1 MSQRGNSRLAQLR
14 PLQAIEP
21 DYGSRFMPSVDPGV
35 YLYVALAD
43 YFERLIK
50 SGALRR
56 HDPLPAEQRLR
67 ADFGV
72 SLGTARSAVE
82 ELRKRGLVSTVRSKG
97 TFVTYDDTA
106 AEDTD
111 SHTR

>member
-1 MSQRGNSRLAQLR
+1 MSQRGNNRLAQLR

-21 DYGSRFMPSVDPGV
+21 DYGSGFALSADPGV

-43 YFERLIK
+43 YFEGLIK
-50 SGALRR
+50 RGALRR

-67 ADFGV
+67 ETFGV

-97 TFVTYDDTA
+97 TFVTYDDA
-106 AEDTD
+106 AEDID